1 MKSKKSE
8 KNIINTII
16 KSIVAVIVFV
26 LQILVFYFMYM
37 RGIAF
42 ANTFTIGSVILQLIL
57 VLYLLNGKGKLVYK
71 IPWLIFIMF
80 FPVAGTVIYILS
92 GERTVNRKLK
102 KAREITLA
110 NSHHLFD
117 SDEDVLKEIKAEVED
132 TDTPKQVNL
141 LRKLTN
147 YPVRRN
153 EGLEYYEIG
162 EKCFDA
168 ILDDMEKAEKY
179 ILIEYFI
186 LAKGKLWD
194 KIYNIIEQKLKQK
207 VKVIIIADGWGSVLR
222 YPTKQMKELEE
233 LGAIVKK
240 YNPIRFGINHYINYR
255 DHRKIVVIDGTIG
268 YTGGVNVADEYVNEQ
283 QRFGHWKDTGVKI
296 IGKPVENLVIAFL
309 KIFELVQKETP
320 DYKWFLD
327 NKKDHEVKENKN
339 GYLMFFT
346 DGPDNKKNP
355 SENIHISMINAA
367 KEYIYIYT
375 PYFIASQELLGAILN
390 AANSGI
396 DVRIITPSHPDKWY
410 VHMTTRSYYE
420 ILLEAGVK
428 VYEYLPGFLHAK
440 SFITDDNAAV
450 IGSINL
456 DYRSMNLNFECGV
469 WMHDTGI
476 EKDIK
481 EDFINTMKLSK
492 EITLEE
498 VKKKNI
504 FVKIIEAILKTFA
517 PML

>member
-1 MKSKKSE
+1 MKAKKGE
-8 KNIINTII
+8 KNVISTII
-16 KSIVAVIVFV
+16 KCIVAVIVLL

-42 ANTFTIGSVILQLIL
+42 ANTFTIGSVILQAIL
-57 VLYLLNGKGKLVYK
+57 VLHILNGNGKLIYK
-71 IPWLIFIMF
+71 VPWLTFIIF
-80 FPVAGTVIYILS
+80 FPVAATVVYILY
-92 GERTVNRKLK
+92 GERRINKRLK
-102 KAREITLA
+102 KAREKTIA
-110 NSHHLFD
+110 NSHYLLD
-117 SDEDVLKEIKAEVED
+117 KDEDVLEEIKKEVED
-132 TDTPKQVNL
+132 TDTIKQVKL
-141 LRKLTN
+141 LKKLTD
-147 YPVRRN
+147 YPIRKN
-153 EGLEYYEIG
+153 EGLEYYDIG
-162 EKCFDA
+162 ERCFDA

-194 KIYNIIEQKLKQK
+194 KIYNVLEKKLKEQ

-240 YNPIRFGINHYINYR
+240 YNPIRYGINNYINYR

-268 YTGGVNVADEYVNEQ
+268 YTGGVNIADEYVNEQ
-283 QRFGHWKDTGVKI
+283 QRFGHWKDIGIRIT
-296 IGKPVENLVIAFL
+296 GKPVENLVVAFL
-309 KIFELVQKETP
+309 KIFELVQRETP

-327 NKKDHEVKENKN
+327 NKKEHETKDNKK
-339 GYLMFFT
+339 GYTMFFT
-346 DGPDNKKNP
+346 DGPDNKQNP
-355 SENIHISMINAA
+355 GENIHISMLNAA
-367 KEYIYIYT
+367 KQYAYIYT

-420 ILLEAGVK
+420 TLLEAGVK

-440 SFITDDNAAV
+440 SLLTDDNAAV

-476 EKDIK
+476 EKNIK

-504 FVKIIEAILKTFA
+504 FVKMLEAILKTFA